1 MVFLLSGT
9 THLRTV
15 SDLWLCCRCP
25 GSSILRAGRV
35 HVWVWSRSE
44 EPLRS
49 HALGQKMNWV
59 VKNSQFLRNTL
70 QERVEKE
77 AARKKTGL
85 VNV

>member
-1 MVFLLSGT
+1 M
-9 THLRTV
+9 
-15 SDLWLCCRCP
+15 
-25 GSSILRAGRV
+25 
-35 HVWVWSRSE
+35 WVWSRSE

-85 VNV
+85 GDV